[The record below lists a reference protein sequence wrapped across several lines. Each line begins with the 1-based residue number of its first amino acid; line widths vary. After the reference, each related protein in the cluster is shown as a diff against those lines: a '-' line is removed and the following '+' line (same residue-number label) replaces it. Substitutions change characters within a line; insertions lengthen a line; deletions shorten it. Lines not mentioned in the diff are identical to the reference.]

1 MTVRHDGLPAGT
13 PEAPIPFT
21 FWKRGKALQKRYLS
35 IAILTAVLA
44 VTGIAGY
51 LLPAG
56 PVAGDK
62 EPATRRILFDNAGGP
77 VVFDHQK
84 HSRLLKEDCATCHHE
99 SLQKTPDKAM
109 ACASCHG
116 VALDDAFSFYYQANL
131 DALVPCGF
139 NLCTTAGNHAHD
151 NGVPGIVDT
160 IAHLKERGIAV
171 TGSGRTLPEAKAP
184 AVVTRKGVTVAVLAY
199 NAVGPREGWATSK
212 KAGVSYV
219 NILTHHEPSP
229 RATPGLPATIYTFP
243 EPESL
248 KQMQSDIAALRPHC
262 DILLVALHKGMV
274 HLDSV
279 IQMYEIPLSHAAID
293 AGADAVIGHHAH
305 ILRGIEVYRGRPIY
319 HNLGNFVC
327 VTHALTPTA
336 DNDSPE
342 RLAWI
347 ASRKKLFG
355 FEPDM
360 TMPYYPFNPDSRN
373 TKRDSANHPL

>member
-116 VALDDAFSFYYQANL
+116 VALDDAF
-131 DALVPCGF
+131 
-139 NLCTTAGNHAHD
+139 
-151 NGVPGIVDT
+151 
-160 IAHLKERGIAV
+160 
-171 TGSGRTLPEAKAP
+171 
-184 AVVTRKGVTVAVLAY
+184 
-199 NAVGPREGWATSK
+199 
-212 KAGVSYV
+212 KAGHAKSYPAESCV
-219 NILTHHEPSP
+219 TCHHYELAAKDWGHQQHSEEFGVDCTSCHH
-229 RATPGLPATIYTFP
+229 ADTDIEP
-243 EPESL
+243 EP
-248 KQMQSDIAALRPHC
+248 QSFANCHEAGARPTNKAAEPGTPPVL
-262 DILLVALHKGMV
+262 
-274 HLDSV
+274 
-279 IQMYEIPLSHAAID
+279 
-293 AGADAVIGHHAH
+293 ADAVHA
-305 ILRGIEVYRGRPIY
+305 R
-319 HNLGNFVC
+319 C
-327 VTHALTPTA
+327 VACHQ
-336 DNDSPE
+336 D
-342 RLAWI
+342 
-347 ASRKKLFG
+347 LFG
-355 FEPDM
+355 KAKNCASCHELKPTRKDEAAVKGKVNALYADCTVCHVKKTPDKLIPGRM
-360 TMPYYPFNPDSRN
+360 DAFLGQCMGCHEKLGKGPFGKDKCAQCH
-373 TKRDSANHPL
+373 TK

>member
-1 MTVRHDGLPAGT
+1 MDDC
-13 PEAPIPFT
+13 
-21 FWKRGKALQKRYLS
+21 
-35 IAILTAVLA
+35 AVLYA
-44 VTGIAGY
+44 TGDIIIDEPDPHSFFAPCRS
-51 LLPAG
+51 LL
-56 PVAGDK
+56 
-62 EPATRRILFDNAGGP
+62 AGGDFVLGQIEVP
-77 VVFDHQK
+77 HTDRGEAN
-84 HSRLLKEDCATCHHE
+84 STDIPA
-99 SLQKTPDKAM
+99 PPADP
-109 ACASCHG
+109 
-116 VALDDAFSFYYQANL
+116 ANL

-160 IAHLKERGIAV
+160 IAHLRGRDIAV
-171 TGSGRTLPEAKAP
+171 TGSGRNLAEAKTP
-184 AVVTRKGVTVAVLAY
+184 AVVTRKGITVAVLAY
-199 NAVGPREGWATSK
+199 NAVGPREGWATSR

-243 EPESL
+243 EPDSL
-248 KQMQSDIAALRPHC
+248 KEMQSDIAALRPRC

-279 IQMYEIPLSHAAID
+279 IQMYEFPLAHAAID

-305 ILRGIEVYRGRPIY
+305 ILRGIEVYKGKPIY

-360 TMPYYPFNPDSRN
+360 TMPYYPFNPHSRN
-373 TKRDSANHPL
+373 TMLAKLLLTREGVQAFGYVPCYIDHAGAPVPLTTYESARPVIAYLQRLQQEEGLPCRMDWQEDGWVRVTQA